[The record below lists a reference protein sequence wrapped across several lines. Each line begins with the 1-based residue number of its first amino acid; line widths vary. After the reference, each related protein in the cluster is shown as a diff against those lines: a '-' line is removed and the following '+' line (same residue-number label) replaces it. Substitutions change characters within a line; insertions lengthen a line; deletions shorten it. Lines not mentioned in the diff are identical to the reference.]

1 MNGLG
6 NRNLLEWKNLL
17 SRGKKLKPGDFVVII
32 LIGVLFLILSIPTEK
47 KEVEE
52 KETKDKQLVE
62 DEETSELERGYV
74 RTAEEELTEILESME
89 GVGKVK
95 VMITLKN
102 DGRTIVDKNQKE
114 TKTEKEEETV
124 IYDREDEKV
133 PYVTS
138 RQTPEIEGVVVVA
151 QGGGNAKINSDI
163 SEALMAL
170 FDVEVHKI
178 KIVKM
183 SE

>member
-1 MNGLG
+1 MNVLD
-6 NRNLLEWKNLL
+6 WKNLL
-17 SRGKKLKPGDFVVII
+17 SKNKKRKPGDFIVII
-32 LIGVLFLILSIPTEK
+32 LMGVLFLILSIPTEK
-47 KEVEE
+47 KGTYENLEQENQVKEKDNKVEE
-52 KETKDKQLVE
+52 QEKY
-62 DEETSELERGYV
+62 LEK
-74 RTAEEELTEILESME
+74 AEEQLKEILESIE

-102 DGRTIVDKNQKE
+102 DGVNIIDKNQKE
-114 TKTEKEEETV
+114 TKETKEEETV
-124 IYDREDEKV
+124 IYDRNDETF

-138 RQTPEIEGVVVVA
+138 RQTPQIEGVLVVA
-151 QGGGNAKINSDI
+151 QGGGNAKVNSDI
-163 SEALMAL
+163 SEAIMAL

>member
-1 MNGLG
+1 MNVLD
-6 NRNLLEWKNLL
+6 WKKLL
-17 SRGKKLKPGDFVVII
+17 SRNKKRKPSDFIVII

-47 KEVEE
+47 KETDEKTEQEKLAKEATDKDENQEE
-52 KETKDKQLVE
+52 YLEESEKQL
-62 DEETSELERGYV
+62 
-74 RTAEEELTEILESME
+74 AEILESIE

-102 DGRTIVDKNQKE
+102 DGVNIVDKNKKESKE
-114 TKTEKEEETV
+114 TKEEETV
-124 IYDREDEKV
+124 IYDGNDETF

-138 RQTPEIEGVVVVA
+138 RQNPQIEGVLVVA
-151 QGGGNAKINSDI
+151 QGGGNARVNSDI
-163 SEALMAL
+163 SEAIMAL